1 MQILMTELEN
11 MRKELNT
18 TIGELKKAGYEKAKT
33 EYIYRV
39 ALAKELLINRDKGLP
54 ATLNNDV
61 SKGNEIIAKYKFDR
75 DVAETKYE
83 STLEKLRAIK
93 IELGI
98 VERQIEAT
106 RRGE

>member
-1 MQILMTELEN
+1 MQLLIAEIDNL
-11 MRKELNT
+11 RKDLNNA
-18 TIGELKKAGYEKAKT
+18 IGELKKAGYEKAKA
-33 EYIYRV
+33 EYTYRV
-39 ALAKELLINRDKGLP
+39 ALAKELLIQRDKGLP
-54 ATLNNDV
+54 VTIINDIAR
-61 SKGNEIIAKYKFDR
+61 GNEQIAKLKFNR
-75 DVAETKYE
+75 DYTETIYE

>member
-1 MQILMTELEN
+1 MQILINEIERL
-11 MRKELNT
+11 RKELND
-18 TIGELKKAGYEKAKT
+18 TIGRLQRAGYDKAKS

-39 ALAKELLINRDKGLP
+39 ALSKELLIQRDRGLP
-54 ATLNNDV
+54 ATLTNDV
-61 SKGNEIIAKYKFDR
+61 AKGNTEIAKHKFNR
-75 DVAETKYE
+75 DVAETNYE
-83 STLEKLRAIK
+83 AILEKLRATK

>member
-1 MQILMTELEN
+1 MQILINEIERL
-11 MRKELNT
+11 RKDLNSTISELNKT
-18 TIGELKKAGYEKAKT
+18 GYEKAKT
-33 EYIYRV
+33 EYTYRV
-39 ALAKELLINRDKGLP
+39 ALAKELLINKDKGLA

-61 SKGNEIIAKYKFDR
+61 SRGNTEIARHKFNR
-75 DVAETKYE
+75 DVSETVYE
-83 STLEKLRAIK
+83 TTLEKLRAIK

>member
-1 MQILMTELEN
+1 MQILITEIERL
-11 MRKELNT
+11 RKDLNN
-18 TIGELKKAGYEKAKT
+18 IIEELKKAGYTKAKT

-39 ALAKELLINRDKGLP
+39 ALSKELLILRDRGLP
-54 ATLNNDV
+54 ATLTNDV
-61 SKGNEIIAKYKFDR
+61 ARGNVNIAKLKCDR
-75 DVAETKYE
+75 DIADSMYE
-83 STLEKLRAIK
+83 ATLEKLRAIK